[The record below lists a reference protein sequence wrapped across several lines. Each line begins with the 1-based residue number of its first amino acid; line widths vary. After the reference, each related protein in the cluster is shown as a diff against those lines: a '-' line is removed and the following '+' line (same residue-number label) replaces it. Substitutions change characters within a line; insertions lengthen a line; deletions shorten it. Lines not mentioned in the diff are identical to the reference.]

1 MTELNLDQA
10 RFNMVEQQVRTWD
23 VLDPRVLDIMDQ
35 IPRHLFVSDKYR
47 NLAYSDLQLP
57 LGEGEVMLEP
67 KLEGRILQSLGPSPS
82 EQVLEIGTGSGFFTA
97 CLAHMAAHVTSV
109 ELRPAFTEAARDR
122 LTRQAVRNVTLV
134 NSDAG
139 IGWDDGRRY
148 DVIAVTG
155 SLPEL
160 HEGFHRSLTI
170 GGRLFLVM
178 GDGPTMEGLL
188 ITRVGEDQWATESI
202 LDTHIP
208 PLVNA
213 PRTPHFTL

>member
-10 RFNMVEQQVRTWD
+10 RFNMVEQQIRTWD
-23 VLDPRVLDIMDQ
+23 VLDPRVLEVMDQ
-35 IPRHLFVSDKYR
+35 IPRHLFVPDQYR
-47 NLAYSDLQLP
+47 NLAYSDLQIP

-67 KLEGRILQSLGPSPS
+67 KLEGRILQALGTSPS

-97 CLAHMAAHVTSV
+97 CLANMAAHVTSV
-109 ELRPAFTEAARDR
+109 EIQPAFSEAARGR
-122 LTRQAVRNVTLV
+122 LTRQAVNNITLQV
-134 NSDAG
+134 GDAAL
-139 IGWDDGRRY
+139 GWDDGRRY
-148 DVIAVTG
+148 DAIAVTG

-170 GGRLFLVM
+170 GGRLFVVV
-178 GDGPTMEGLL
+178 GPGPIMEGLL

-202 LDTHIP
+202 LDTSIP

-213 PRTPHFTL
+213 PRTFRFSL